1 VSEPALAALKPFTEV
16 VLTVLSGVVAAA
28 AAVAA
33 AFATAAFRDLTRSAH
48 DFGFAGGDA
57 TAGVAAS

>member
-1 VSEPALAALKPFTEV
+1 VREPALAALKPFTEA

-28 AAVAA
+28 AAAA

-48 DFGFAGGDA
+48 DLGFAGGDA